1 MLAGASWDAT
11 AAEVAAGD
19 AEFIVDSVGG
29 VAGAEALG
37 VAEGESTE
45 SFFEE
50 DAEFRA
56 TTISVRTIIPATT
69 AITTR
74 LEDFGLRPA
83 AAGSLEVVEVDITRG
98 VGTEDVVVGVCMALV
113 SISAD
118 SSVIEAKIL
127 VMGLVAFT
135 ALRFEAAFL
144 LVAFLLVAFLL
155 VAFLL
160 AAFFTGA
167 FLAGAFLAG
176 AFLAGAFFTG
186 AFLAGAFLAGA
197 LVATFLVGDFFAGA
211 FLAGTLATTTFF
223 AMAFFTGA
231 FFAGAFFATCFLLTL
246 FFATATC

>member
-56 TTISVRTIIPATT
+56 TTISVRTMIPATT

-83 AAGSLEVVEVDITRG
+83 AAGSLEVVEVEITRG

-127 VMGLVAFT
+127 VMGLEAFT

-155 VAFLL
+155 
-160 AAFFTGA
+160 AAFFT
-167 FLAGAFLAG
+167 GAFLAG

>member
-11 AAEVAAGD
+11 AAEVAAGV
-19 AEFIVDSVGG
+19 AEVIVDSVGG

-45 SFFEE
+45 SFFGE

-83 AAGSLEVVEVDITRG
+83 AAGSLEVVEVEITRG

-135 ALRFEAAFL
+135 ALRFEA
-144 LVAFLLVAFLL
+144 AFLLVAFLL